1 MINFTFIY
9 FFSLRLLKSKYRSSI
24 FGIILSNIFPLF
36 AAIILSLI
44 FSNIYNQSFD
54 DFFPNISLAIIPW
67 FFFLRTIGEL
77 SSTIVFNSQIV
88 KRKIQNIYNIN
99 IETYISQ

>member
-1 MINFTFIY
+1 MNFTFIY

-44 FSNIYNQSFD
+44 FSNIYNQNFD

-67 FFFLRTIGEL
+67 FFF
-77 SSTIVFNSQIV
+77 
-88 KRKIQNIYNIN
+88 
-99 IETYISQ
+99 